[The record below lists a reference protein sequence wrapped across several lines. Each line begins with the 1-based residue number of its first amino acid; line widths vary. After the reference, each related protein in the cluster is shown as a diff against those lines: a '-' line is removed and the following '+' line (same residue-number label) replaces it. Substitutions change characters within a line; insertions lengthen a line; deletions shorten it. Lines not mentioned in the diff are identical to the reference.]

1 MDKLKMIFLL
11 FCLVRVVPANGGTI
25 DSVGTYRGTINGVA
39 YNFFSGTGVGL
50 TGGATCNG
58 QPVVILLNSNPQF
71 KDMLAI
77 LLAAQA
83 SGSNV
88 RMYRLLDNIQT
99 YYNNPAYSY
108 CVISAISL
116 GDFPLW

>member
-1 MDKLKMIFLL
+1 MKRIVSVLL
-11 FCLVRVVPANGGTI
+11 LLLIGQVLPIKAGTI
-25 DSVGTYRGTINGVA
+25 DSVGTYHGTINGVA

-58 QPVVILLNSNPQF
+58 QSVVILLNSNPQF

-83 SGSNV
+83 TGGNV
-88 RMYRLLDNIQT
+88 RIYRLLDNIQT

-108 CVISAISL
+108 CVITAISL